1 MLDNLKKLT
10 SEMDL
15 KSDFV
20 KEVAK
25 SYGMSYKYIKKEW
38 FIGSWNIPEAELET
52 IVKMAQNYL
61 FLQTQRQNKILES
74 TGFKQ
79 S

>member
-25 SYGMSYKYIKKEW
+25 SYGMSYKYIKREW
-38 FIGSWNIPEAELET
+38 FQSSWNIPENEIET

-61 FLQTQRQNKILES
+61 FLQTQRKQNLLIQ
-74 TGFKQ
+74 TGFKG
-79 S
+79 

>member
-1 MLDNLKKLT
+1 MLENLKRLT

-20 KEVAK
+20 QEVAK

-38 FIGSWNIPEAELET
+38 FIGSWNIPEAELEN

-61 FLQTQRQNKILES
+61 FLQTQRQNKVLES

>member
-1 MLDNLKKLT
+1 
-10 SEMDL
+10 
-15 KSDFV
+15 
-20 KEVAK
+20 
-25 SYGMSYKYIKKEW
+25 MSYKYIKKEW

-61 FLQTQRQNKILES
+61 FLQTQRKNKVLES

>member
-20 KEVAK
+20 KEVAR

-38 FIGSWNIPEAELET
+38 FIGAWNIPENELPV
-52 IVKMAQNYL
+52 IVGMAQKYL
-61 FLQTQRQNKILES
+61 FMQTQRKNKILES
-74 TGFKQ
+74 TGFKAI
-79 S
+79 